1 MTVLA
6 LATNGKASGRTLIVG
21 STGFIGRFVAEACI
35 ESGRQTY
42 LLVRSGSPPLS
53 SKAQTIHA
61 LQNKGATILT
71 GTIADQE
78 LMKKILEENKIEVVI
93 SAVGGASILEQL
105 KLVHAIKA
113 VGTVKRLLPS
123 EFGHDIDRAYP
134 VEPGLQM
141 YNEKRQVRRAIEEA
155 GIPYTYICCNS
166 IAAWPYHDNTH
177 PADVLPP
184 LDRFHIYGHGNV
196 KAYFVAGGDI
206 GKFTMKVVEDKRT
219 INKSVHFRPPNNQF
233 SINELAALWEKKIQ
247 RSLPRVT
254 ITEED
259 LLNAA
264 NEKRIPES
272 IVASFTH
279 DIFIQGCQINFAL
292 DKPTDLEATSLYPD
306 TPFRSVDECFDEFV
320 SKVLEDRVMSSSK
333 PAVTSEGGL
342 KIPSPTVR
350 SEGFVI
356 TLSAA

>member
-21 STGFIGRFVAEACI
+21 STGFIGRFMAEACLD
-35 ESGRQTY
+35 SGRPTY
-42 LLVRSGSPPLS
+42 LLVRSGSPHSP
-53 SKAQTIHA
+53 SKAQTIHT
-61 LQNKGATILT
+61 LRNKGATILT
-71 GTIADQE
+71 GTIADQK
-78 LMKKILEENKIEVVI
+78 LMEKIMEEHKIEVVI
-93 SAVGGASILEQL
+93 SAVGGTSILDQL
-105 KLVHAIKA
+105 RLVQAIKA
-113 VGTVKRLLPS
+113 VGTIKRFLPS
-123 EFGHDIDRAYP
+123 EFGHDTDRADP

-141 YNEKRQVRRAIEEA
+141 YNEKRLVRRAIEKA

-184 LDRFHIYGHGNV
+184 LDRFHIYGDGNV
-196 KAYFVAGGDI
+196 KAYFVAGSDI
-206 GKFTMKVVEDKRT
+206 GKFTLKVVDDNRT
-219 INKSVHFRPPNNQF
+219 INKSVHFRPENNLF
-233 SINELAALWEKKIQ
+233 SINELASLWERKIN
-247 RSLPRVT
+247 RSLPRIT

-264 NEKRIPES
+264 NEMRIPES

-306 TPFRSVDECFDEFV
+306 APFQSVDECFDEFV
-320 SKVLEDRVMSSSK
+320 SKVIEDHVMNSK
-333 PAVTSEGGL
+333 PTNSDGL
-342 KIPSPTVR
+342 KIAKPT
-350 SEGFVI
+350 FVI